1 MCILDILV
9 ISWLSKFFKLR
20 HYPLFMYDVIIIGG
34 GAAGLSAAIYSA
46 RKNLK
51 TAIISESFGGLISY
65 SSNVENY
72 LGTKAIPG
80 YELSQ
85 KFLKHAEEYE
95 IDFKEEKVSELKK
108 IDSSFIVFGQKEYHA
123 KSVIIATGSKPRK
136 LGIPGEKEFSGK
148 GVIYCT
154 TCDGPM
160 FAGLDVAVIGSGN
173 SGLDSVIQLMP
184 IAKHIY
190 LIEAADQLFGDK
202 ALQDKILGN
211 SKVTIMTNTKTKE
224 IIGTKEMEKLKVD
237 VNGKEKLL
245 DVQGVSI
252 NIGYIPDTSV
262 FHIVQ
267 KNERGEIIIN
277 NKNETN
283 VPGIFAAGDCSDVP
297 EKQVIIAAGEGAKA
311 AISAFKYLAKN

>member
-1 MCILDILV
+1 
-9 ISWLSKFFKLR
+9 
-20 HYPLFMYDVIIIGG
+20 MYDVIIIGG

-72 LGTKAIPG
+72 LGTKSITG

-85 KFLKHAEEYE
+85 KFLQHAEEYD
-95 IDFKEEKVSELKK
+95 IDFKEEKVIELKK
-108 IDSSFIVFGQKEYHA
+108 IDDIFIVVAEKEKEYHG
-123 KSVIIATGSKPRK
+123 KTIIIATGSKPRR

-160 FAGLDVAVIGSGN
+160 LAGLDVAVIGSGN
-173 SGLDSVIQLMP
+173 SGLDSVIQLLP

-190 LIEAADQLFGDK
+190 LIEAADNLFGDK
-202 ALQDKILGN
+202 ALQDKIIGN
-211 SKVTIMTNTKTKE
+211 SKVTIMTGTKTKE
-224 IIGTKEMEKLKVD
+224 IIGTKEMEKLKVE
-237 VNGKEKLL
+237 VNNEEKTIN
-245 DVQGVSI
+245 VQGVSI
-252 NIGYIPDTSV
+252 NVGYIPDTEI
-262 FHIVQ
+262 FHLVQ
-267 KNERGEIIIN
+267 KNEKKEIIVN

-283 VPGIFAAGDCSDVP
+283 VPGIFAAGDCSDVF

-311 AISAFKYLAKN
+311 AISAFKYLAKR

>member
-1 MCILDILV
+1 
-9 ISWLSKFFKLR
+9 
-20 HYPLFMYDVIIIGG
+20 MYDVIIIGG

-51 TAIISESFGGLISY
+51 TAVISESFGGLISY

-95 IDFKEEKVSELKK
+95 IDFIEEKVEELKERDNLFFVK
-108 IDSSFIVFGQKEYHA
+108 AQKEYHG
-123 KSVIIATGSKPRK
+123 KTIIIATGSKPRR

-148 GVIYCT
+148 GVVYCT

-160 FAGLDVAVIGSGN
+160 LAGLDVAVIGSGN
-173 SGLDSVIQLMP
+173 SGLDSVIQLLP

-190 LIEAADQLFGDK
+190 LIEAADKLFGDK
-202 ALQDKILGN
+202 ALQDKIIGN
-211 SKVTIMTNTKTKE
+211 NMVTIMTGTKTKE
-224 IIGTKEMEKLKVD
+224 IIGTKEMEKLKVE
-237 VNGKEKLL
+237 VNNEEKIINI
-245 DVQGVSI
+245 QGISI
-252 NIGYIPDTSV
+252 NIGYIPDTSI

-283 VPGIFAAGDCSDVP
+283 ISGIFAAGDCSDVP

-311 AISAFKYLAKN
+311 AISAFKYLAKK